1 MAAIDGAAVRPD
13 GAHPGDHRV
22 PDLLADHH
30 LGQGSRRDRDCAPVI
45 VPTRFTL
52 DNYRA
57 ALATPGVALAFVNSI
72 VVAVAST
79 ILTTFLG
86 SLAAYALAK
95 TYLSFA
101 FRQGLLV
108 WILVTRIFRR

>member
-1 MAAIDGAAVRPD
+1 MVLLYALTVLILVIIAFPIYWLITTSVKVPAETATRRRSSCRPASPSTTTAPPWRPRRCPRVRD
-13 GAHPGDHRV
+13 
-22 PDLLADHH
+22 
-30 LGQGSRRDRDCAPVI
+30 
-45 VPTRFTL
+45 
-52 DNYRA
+52 
-57 ALATPGVALAFVNSI
+57 SI

>member
-30 LGQGSRRDRDCAPVI
+30 LGQGSRRDRDAPPVI

-57 ALATPGVALAFVNSI
+57 ALATVALAFVNSI